1 VNRTVSVRNYRET
14 DLNQCRGLW
23 RELVEWHRKIYCDAS
38 IGGEEPELFFD
49 KHLAKVGANQIW
61 VAVTEDG
68 VVGFIGLE
76 IENEEAK
83 IEPVIVSETYR
94 EKGVGRMLV
103 EKAVDEA
110 QKKGVK
116 FLNVMPVARN
126 EEAIRFFYE
135 MGFRKLGHVQLFM
148 DFPNKKWKSGLELQ
162 GRKFD
167 F

>member
-1 VNRTVSVRNYRET
+1 MNGTVTVRNYRDN

-23 RELVEWHRKIYCDAS
+23 RELVDWHRKIYSDVS
-38 IGGEEPELFFD
+38 IGGEKPELFFD
-49 KHLAKVGANQIW
+49 KHLAKVGASQIW
-61 VAVTEDG
+61 VAVTEDR
-68 VVGFIGLE
+68 VIGFAGLE
-76 IENEEAK
+76 VENEEAN

-94 EKGVGRMLV
+94 RKGVGRILL

-116 FLNVMPVARN
+116 FLSVMPVARN
-126 EEAIRFFYE
+126 EDAIRFFYE
-135 MGFRKLGHVQLFM
+135 MGFRKLGQVKLFL
-148 DFPNKKWKSGLELQ
+148 DFPTKKWKSGLELQ